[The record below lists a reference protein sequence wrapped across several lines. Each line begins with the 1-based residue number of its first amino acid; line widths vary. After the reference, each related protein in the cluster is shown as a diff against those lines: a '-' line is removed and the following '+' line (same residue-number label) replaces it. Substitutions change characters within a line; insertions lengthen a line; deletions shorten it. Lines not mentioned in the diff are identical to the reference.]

1 MLLPTRK
8 QVRKVGDMGGRV
20 GHTTAAQSD
29 SAAVIAAERSEPV
42 QVFSMQ
48 AAVPETKVSLLQRQ
62 ASSVAAQPPML
73 AEAIHVPAQTGS
85 QKDGSI
91 R

>member
-8 QVRKVGDMGGRV
+8 QVRKVNDMVGRV
-20 GHTTAAQSD
+20 GHTTAPQSS

-73 AEAIHVPAQTGS
+73 AEAIHVPAQAGS